1 MSLIDKCRILASATM
16 TNPTPP
22 DLDSETQEWLIGLR
36 AGGPHQERTNARLYA
51 DLLRVARIEAIGRG
65 LAKGIGGP
73 ELEDLAHQA
82 AADSMMVIL
91 RKLDEFRG
99 ESRFTTWA
107 HRFVAL
113 DVTHKVGRHPWRHPT
128 VPLEFED
135 LTMLSATTDDPQE
148 VADWRALVDVVRDS
162 LDQDLTSRQRS
173 AFVALVVN
181 GVSPGRLAE
190 QTAANRNAV
199 YKMVFDARQKIR
211 TRLTTE
217 GILD

>member
-1 MSLIDKCRILASATM
+1 MSQIAKWRLLASATM
-16 TNPTPP
+16 TMTTPP

-36 AGGPHQERTNARLYA
+36 AGGPQQERTNARLYA

-65 LAKGIGGP
+65 LAKGIAGP

-82 AADSMMVIL
+82 AADSMMIIL

-135 LTMLSATTDDPQE
+135 LTMISGPIDDPQE
-148 VADWRALVDVVRDS
+148 VAQWRAVVDVVRDS
-162 LDQDLTSRQRS
+162 LEKDLTSRQRS
-173 AFVALVVN
+173 AFVALVFGGVN
-181 GVSPGRLAE
+181 PRQLAE
-190 QTAANRNAV
+190 QTDGKRNAI

-211 TRLTTE
+211 IRLAAE